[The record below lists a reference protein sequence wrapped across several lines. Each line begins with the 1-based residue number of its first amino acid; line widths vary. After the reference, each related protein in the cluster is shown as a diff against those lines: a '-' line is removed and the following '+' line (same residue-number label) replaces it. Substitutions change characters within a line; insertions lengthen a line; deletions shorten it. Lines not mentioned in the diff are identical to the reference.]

1 VNKTGK
7 GSNQSASLATA
18 VCASW
23 LILFPVAPAPAQN
36 QIIELSDSLTFT
48 GLRPGAIV
56 ATAPALTFTGLRP
69 GAIVATTQAL
79 IFTGLRPGAIVATT
93 QALIFTGLR
102 QGAIVATTQAFTFTG
117 LRQGAIVATTPAFTF
132 TGLRQGAIVA
142 TTPAFTFTGLR
153 PVRSTE
159 QTTSAK
165 PSIEE
170 ARPLPRQTRV
180 RATALVMTGRR
191 TEGIRVRA
199 ATMFM
204 TGMRGMPRPQPGST
218 LKTRPKSKPRVPRAP
233 ALRGTRR

>member
-1 VNKTGK
+1 MNKTGK

-79 IFTGLRPGAIVATT
+79 IFTGLR
-93 QALIFTGLR
+93 

-132 TGLRQGAIVA
+132 TGLRSA
-142 TTPAFTFTGLR
+142 
-153 PVRSTE
+153 RSTE
-159 QTTSAK
+159 QTTPAN